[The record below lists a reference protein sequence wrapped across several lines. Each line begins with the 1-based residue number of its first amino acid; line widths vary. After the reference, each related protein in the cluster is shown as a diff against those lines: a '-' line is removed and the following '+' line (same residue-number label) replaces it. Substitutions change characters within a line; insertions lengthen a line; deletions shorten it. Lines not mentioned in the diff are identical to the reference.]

1 MKSDSRRSGGLSVLD
16 QLQRSTSKL
25 GAVELEQSHEL
36 REFGDDTGARISGGI
51 QSGTSAAASA
61 KVDPGKQRD
70 VQHQRQQAEA
80 PRGPGATDGRH
91 WEEKRPKP
99 GAQILPREVAFGG

>member
-51 QSGTSAAASA
+51 QSGNSATYSTNDSRL
-61 KVDPGKQRD
+61 K
-70 VQHQRQQAEA
+70 
-80 PRGPGATDGRH
+80 
-91 WEEKRPKP
+91 
-99 GAQILPREVAFGG
+99 PREGQAPPTAATGRRNAQNQARKFSRAKWRSGDEPYMFTP